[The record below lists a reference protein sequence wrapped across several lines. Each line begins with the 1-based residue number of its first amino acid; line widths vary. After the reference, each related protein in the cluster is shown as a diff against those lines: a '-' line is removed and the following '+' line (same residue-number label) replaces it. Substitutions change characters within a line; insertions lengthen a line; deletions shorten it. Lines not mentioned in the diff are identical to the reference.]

1 MGQRIRYANINP
13 YRYRGYRLDLETGL
27 YYLNA
32 RYYDPS
38 IGRFISADSINYLD
52 PSSEQ
57 GLNLYAYCGN
67 NPVMYTDPSGKFP
80 ILLTMIIIGAL
91 IGGAAGGYTRVQ
103 NGAELWSEDFW
114 IGVGTGASI
123 GAAIGTV
130 AGLGGSYLVGGLA
143 SVGNKLISDAASSIF
158 YGTNN
163 FGSWEDYA
171 VAFVIGGVIKGRGS
185 IGLSK
190 WGLDAV
196 ARPFLNQVTKMG
208 TRGAEF
214 NAGRFAYDVFTRSV
228 TIGMGSNTQFFGLEL
243 NPSKA
248 IIRGLFSGMG
258 RIIYD

>member
-1 MGQRIRYANINP
+1 ML
-13 YRYRGYRLDLETGL
+13 GYRHMT
-27 YYLNA
+27 
-32 RYYDPS
+32 
-38 IGRFISADSINYLD
+38 
-52 PSSEQ
+52 
-57 GLNLYAYCGN
+57 
-67 NPVMYTDPSGKFP
+67 PVMYLDRDGNFAISTFIGS
-80 ILLTMIIIGAL
+80 IIVGAI
-91 IGGAAGGYTRVQ
+91 IGGALGGYTATQ
-103 NGAELWSEDFW
+103 NGAELGSQQFW
-114 IGVGTGASI
+114 IGVGTGTLI
-123 GAAIGTV
+123 GGAVGAV
-130 AGLGGSYLVGGLA
+130 AGMTLAGGGAGYLIGGLS
-143 SVGNKLISDAASSIF
+143 SVGNKLISDVTSSVF

-190 WGLDAV
+190 WGLDSV
-196 ARPFLNQVTKMG
+196 ARPFLSQVTKMG

-228 TIGMGSNTQFFGLEL
+228 TIGMGGNTQFFGLEL